1 MDTPHRT
8 PTRALLALTAALL
21 PALFTGCGDD
31 LGPDPDDTLTQDETV
46 AVAASMGLDALA
58 FAAARRRAARGV
70 APGGSAATASE
81 VVTVDFQIRRPCP
94 LGGAVNT
101 SGSVRVERDEGPP
114 LAEVADVATTDVH
127 DRCVFL
133 VAPTRVSLTGDPE
146 VKTTVHAASRD
157 GQPWGAQTVTVV
169 GGVLWEA
176 DDGRSGRC
184 AIDIFVEANQ
194 DAGTSVVRGVF
205 CDHTFDVT
213 VTGG

>member
-1 MDTPHRT
+1 MEVLRSLAN
-8 PTRALLALTAALL
+8 RASAVLAAALL
-21 PALFTGCGDD
+21 LTLVTGCGDG
-31 LGPDPDDTLTQDETV
+31 LAPAPDGALTRDETV
-46 AVAASMGLDALA
+46 ALAASMGIEALA
-58 FAAARRRAARGV
+58 FAGTRRAATQGAA
-70 APGGSAATASE
+70 APEGAVPAPE
-81 VVTVDFQIRRPCP
+81 VVTVDFSLRRPCP

-101 SGSVRVERDEGPP
+101 SGSIRVETDGGPP
-114 LAEVADVATTDVH
+114 RTEVADVTTTDVH

-133 VAPTRVSLTGDPE
+133 VAPTRISLTGDPE

-169 GGVLWEA
+169 GAVLWET
-176 DDGRSGRC
+176 DDDRSGRC

-205 CDHTFDVT
+205 CDHTFNVT